1 VRRLAII
8 AASLAALQI
17 SCSWAAEAPA
27 AKPESKSAPKAS
39 PAAGAPPHATPAAE
53 PPPPY
58 ELQLLRLAAMTGSL
72 AYLRDLCGDGDGA
85 QFRAKMQSLL
95 AADGIAESQ
104 RDLIAGAY
112 NKGFDDYR
120 LTYRTCTPA
129 AGEVIA
135 KYLAETARLA
145 AELASRYGG

>member
-1 VRRLAII
+1 MRRLAIV

-27 AKPESKSAPKAS
+27 AKPESKSAPKAA
-39 PAAGAPPHATPAAE
+39 PAAGAPPQTAPAAD
-53 PPPPY
+53 PPPY
-58 ELQLLRLAAMTGSL
+58 ESQLLRLAAMTGSL

-112 NKGFDDYR
+112 NKGFADYQ

>member
-1 VRRLAII
+1 MA
-8 AASLAALQI
+8 
-17 SCSWAAEAPA
+17 
-27 AKPESKSAPKAS
+27 
-39 PAAGAPPHATPAAE
+39 
-53 PPPPY
+53 
-58 ELQLLRLAAMTGSL
+58 GSL